1 MKILY
6 VSIEYPIPTPSGGIA
21 SVLQDIS
28 REWIRQSHDVKI
40 ICVDDQFSKISP
52 VHIIEDQ
59 GVEVH
64 YIASSYIKNLKRLLY
79 SSHVRTRF
87 QWPLPDL
94 ALLSIPATAYFY
106 WRHLKKTWIPDIIQ
120 AHDWRAPGL
129 FFPVLEPKIPFV
141 MRGDGHCKVI
151 MSAKGQTWT
160 PYFEAQHRLER
171 FCARHASVIMS
182 CSQFLA
188 DDQIRDF
195 EVKPDK
201 MAMIYNCVSI
211 NDYNGKDIDN
221 GSQPSDGVKIVF
233 AGRLEL
239 RKGIDLLLEAGSQ
252 LHQTYPN
259 TKYYLIGRDDINIK
273 SYLEQRRFEISFLN
287 NVVIMEQI
295 SRLEVKKIM
304 TQCDFAVF
312 PSRYEPLGIVAMEAM
327 ACGIPVVV
335 SDAGGWREVVK
346 HGIHGLIVKADNVDS
361 LRMAM
366 EKMILYGSKKR
377 GEMGANAKQMIEKE
391 YSPRKIAEQM
401 LNIYDNLL
409 NRLPNMRVNPS

>member
-6 VSIEYPIPTPSGGIA
+6 VSIEYPIPPPSGGIA
-21 SVLQDIS
+21 SVLQDLS
-28 REWIRQSHDVKI
+28 REWVRQSHDVKI
-40 ICVDDQFSKISP
+40 ICVDDQFSRISP

-64 YIASSYIKNLKRLLY
+64 YIASAYIKNLKRLLY
-79 SSHVRTRF
+79 SSHIRTFAR
-87 QWPLPDL
+87 WPLPDL
-94 ALLSIPATAYFY
+94 SLLSIPATAFFY
-106 WRHLKKTWIPDIIQ
+106 WRQLKKTWIPDIIQ

-129 FFPVLEPKIPFV
+129 LFPVFEPKIPFV

-151 MSAKGQTWT
+151 MSTKGHTWT
-160 PYFEAQHRLER
+160 PYLEAQHRLER
-171 FCARHASVIMS
+171 FCARHASLIMP

-195 EVKPDK
+195 EVNPDK
-201 MAMIYNCVSI
+201 AVVIYNCVT
-211 NDYNGKDIDN
+211 IDDCDGEGIDR
-221 GSQPSDGVKIVF
+221 GSKPADGVKIVF

-252 LHQTYPN
+252 LHRKYPN

-273 SYLEQRRFEISFLN
+273 SYLEKRRFEKAFLN

-295 SRLEVKKIM
+295 PRREVKKIM
-304 TQCDFAVF
+304 RQCDFAVF

-346 HGIHGLIVKADNVDS
+346 NEVHGVIVKADDVDS
-361 LRMAM
+361 LRVAM
-366 EKMILYGSKKR
+366 GKMILYGSEKR
-377 GEMGANAKQMIEKE
+377 CEMGAKAKQMIEKE
-391 YSPRKIAEQM
+391 YSPQTIADQM
-401 LNIYDNLL
+401 LNIYDRLV
-409 NRLPNMRVNPS
+409 NRFPSMRVNPS